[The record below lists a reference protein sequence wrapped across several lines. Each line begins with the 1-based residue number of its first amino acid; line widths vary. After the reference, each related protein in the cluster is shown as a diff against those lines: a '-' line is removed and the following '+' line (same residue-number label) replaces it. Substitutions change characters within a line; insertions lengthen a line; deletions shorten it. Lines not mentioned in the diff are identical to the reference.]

1 MERKTM
7 IVITIVIGVILYG
20 IIAIAASLSENTDY
34 QKAKEL
40 NKLAQKSYSVGDY
53 EKAYE
58 YAEQARKHV
67 AKADAYVAELAL
79 KSRANTLFYQASKRI
94 EYAKTKE
101 AKATSSQAYKKAL
114 SDLEI
119 AKNALS
125 SDQYERSIEHSNK
138 VIQGLNGV
146 VPNSP
151 LPKYYKVRLIPL
163 KRDCFWNIAKYKFVY
178 SNPWK
183 WKLLYDAN
191 RSKLKDPDNPN
202 LIFPGQVIVIPSQN
216 GEFREGT
223 FDSKKK
229 YD

>member
-7 IVITIVIGVILYG
+7 IVVTIVIGVILYG
-20 IIAIAASLSENTDY
+20 IIAIGASLSENPDY
-34 QKAKEL
+34 VKAKEL
-40 NKLAQKSYSVGDY
+40 NKMAQKSYSEGDY

-67 AKADAYVAELAL
+67 AKADAYVAGLAL
-79 KSRANTLFYQASKRI
+79 KSKANALFYQASKRV
-94 EYAKTKE
+94 EYAK
-101 AKATSSQAYKKAL
+101 AKDAKVTSSQTFKRAV

-125 SDQYERSIEHSNK
+125 TDQYERSIEHSNK
-138 VIQGLNGV
+138 VIEGLNGV

-151 LPKYYKVRLIPL
+151 LPKYYKVRLIPS
-163 KRDCFWNIAKYKFVY
+163 KRDCLWRIAEYRFVY
-178 SNPWK
+178 NNPWK

-191 RSKLKDPDNPN
+191 KSKLKEPDNPN
-202 LIFPGQVIVIPSQN
+202 LIFPGQIIVIPSQN

-223 FDSKKK
+223 YDSRKK
-229 YD
+229 YN